1 MNGVTAMRLKDLPTH
16 ERPRE
21 RALAS
26 GVEALAD
33 RELLALLLGSGVPGS
48 DAVDLAGQLIA
59 RHGGL
64 YDLARAAP
72 AELVA
77 HAGIGP
83 AKAARVCAAFHL
95 GRRASRPPPARRAVA
110 STAAL
115 AAVAAPHLRGLRT
128 ERVVVIVCD
137 GGGTVLRAG
146 PFSPATGD
154 GASDGASSDGSPL
167 SVRELLA
174 HVLRC
179 GGSAFGL
186 AHNHPDGNLEP
197 SRADRQVT
205 HRVQEAAGLVGLR
218 FLDHVI
224 VTEKSWRRVEPGQ
237 GS

>member
-1 MNGVTAMRLKDLPTH
+1 MRLKDLPTH

>member
-1 MNGVTAMRLKDLPTH
+1 MNRHTMNGVTAMRLKDLPTH

-33 RELLALLLGSGVPGS
+33 RELLALLLGSGAPGS
-48 DAVDLAGQLIA
+48 DAVDLAGRLIA

-77 HAGIGP
+77 HAGVGP
-83 AKAARVCAAFHL
+83 AKAARVCAAFQL
-95 GRRASRPPPARRAVA
+95 GHRASRPPPARRAVA

-115 AAVAAPHLRGLRT
+115 AAVAAPHLRGLRA
-128 ERVVVIVCD
+128 ERVIVIVCD

-146 PFSPATGD
+146 PFSPAMGD
-154 GASDGASSDGSPL
+154 GTSDGSPL

-186 AHNHPDGNLEP
+186 AHNHPDGNPEP

-224 VTEKSWRRVEPGQ
+224 VTEKSWRRVEPGL